1 MSVSFNINI
10 NDNKNYDWYKIGNTI
25 LGAREKTSGG
35 IGVKIFE
42 YGTIKDFI
50 NLIGKIIE
58 YYKYQFITFDS
69 RNLTSEYEKELYK
82 IGFGSYQNNHL
93 VYQYK
98 PRIGDNVLIA
108 IKPYV
113 GRYEKGNVKR
123 VLTGA
128 RFHPRG
134 FKVMLNDKNETIG
147 RIATIIKKKHIN

>member
-1 MSVSFNINI
+1 MTLSVNI
-10 NDNKNYDWYKIGNTI
+10 NDNKNYDWYKIENTI
-25 LGAREKTSGG
+25 IGAREKASGG

-42 YGTIKDFI
+42 YGNIKDFI

-58 YYKYQFITFDS
+58 YYKYQYITFDS
-69 RNLTSEYEKELYK
+69 RNLDNEYEKELYK
-82 IGFGSYQNNHL
+82 FGFGSYQNNNL
-93 VYQYK
+93 VYQVK

-113 GRYEKGNVKR
+113 GRYESGIVKR

-128 RFHPRG
+128 RYHPRG

-147 RIATIIKKKHIN
+147 RIATIVKKNHKKI